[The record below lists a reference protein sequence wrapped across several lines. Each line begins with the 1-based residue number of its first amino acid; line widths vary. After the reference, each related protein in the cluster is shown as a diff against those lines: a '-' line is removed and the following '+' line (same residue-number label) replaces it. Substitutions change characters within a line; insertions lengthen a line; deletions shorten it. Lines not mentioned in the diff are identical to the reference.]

1 MPIYE
6 LMEKDWE
13 TYSLMAGI
21 AFIEEMS
28 KPTIHKQIKNNKK
41 FIGYHTISFRSKNK
55 EILCKWIKITRLWE
69 KKLNQQFISS
79 YFKEPKLEKGGKKW
93 GFIFTPNWIYYITK
107 TIGKFPSQYSDKIVK
122 KRLLNW
128 KVSGNKNKYI
138 LTEKQKKIV
147 LNQKINLYN
156 KLFKNKKLA
165 AGAFIVSFDLE
176 FRGLTIGRPDL
187 CMSDTYKDFL
197 EFMLKLA
204 NKWDWATNNK
214 LYFVNV
220 DYSRK
225 RGIDANDQY
234 RFIMKSQ
241 KVDEVYKL
249 AGPVIDTHKDKCI
262 KFHINRSKNYINKG
276 SSPSQTKTII
286 FNKLKELGSAKS
298 TELQFYSNVG
308 IDVLLTHLNNLY
320 KQGLINKER
329 RGKYYLWSIKDGN

>member
-1 MPIYE
+1 MSIYK
-6 LMEKDWE
+6 LMEKNWKV
-13 TYSLMAGI
+13 YSLMAGI
-21 AFIEEMS
+21 AFIEEMN
-28 KPTIHKQIKNNKK
+28 KPTQHEQIKHNKK

-55 EILCKWIKITRLWE
+55 DILCRWIKITRIWE

-93 GFIFTPNWIYYITK
+93 GFIFTPNWLYYITK
-107 TIGKFPSQYSDKIVK
+107 TVGKFPSGYSNKIIL
-122 KRLLNW
+122 KRLSNW

-138 LTEKQKKIV
+138 LTKEQINSI
-147 LNQKINLYN
+147 LNTKLDLYN
-156 KLFKNKKLA
+156 QLLKNKKLA

-197 EFMLKLA
+197 KFMLKIA
-204 NKWDWATNNK
+204 NKWSWATNNK

-220 DYSRK
+220 EYSRNL
-225 RGIDANDQY
+225 GIDANDQY

-241 KVDEVYKL
+241 KVSEIYKL
-249 AGPVIDTHKDKCI
+249 AGPVIDNHKDKCI
-262 KFHINRSKNYINKG
+262 KFHIKRVKNYINKG
-276 SSPSQTKTII
+276 GCSSNTKSVIL
-286 FNKLKELGSAKS
+286 NKLKELGSAKS

-308 IDVLLTHLNNLY
+308 IDVLLVHLNNLY

-329 RGKYYLWSIKDGN
+329 KGKYYLWSIKDGN